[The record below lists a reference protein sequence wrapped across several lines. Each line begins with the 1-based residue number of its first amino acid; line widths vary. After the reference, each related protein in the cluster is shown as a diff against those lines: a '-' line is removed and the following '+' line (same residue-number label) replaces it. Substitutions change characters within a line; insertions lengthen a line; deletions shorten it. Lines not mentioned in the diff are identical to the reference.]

1 MKKIE
6 LLFENEEGKTV
17 RLTLDQPIEPV
28 DKEVIQRVM
37 DTIISENVFQSPGG
51 ELRAKKGARLVENN
65 VEKIDL
71 VDAL

>member
-17 RLTLDQPIEPV
+17 KYTLDQPVEPV
-28 DKEVIQRVM
+28 DKATVKRVM

-51 ELRAKKGARLVENN
+51 ELRAKKGARLVENII
-65 VEKIDL
+65 EEIDL
-71 VDAL
+71 ED